1 MTSLTAQL
9 AEYQAGFKDRV
20 TPDIVAMMEKATADL
35 RASSIEAHALKT
47 GAALPDLQ
55 LLDAKGQ
62 SVSLTA
68 LNANGPLIIVFY
80 RGGWCPYCNLE
91 LREWQRLL
99 PEVQKAGAQ
108 LVAIS
113 PQTPDK
119 SLSTAEKNELAFTVL
134 SDSQLTATKEFGL
147 GFQLPPDLVELYK
160 KFGNDLPTING
171 NAEWALPLPATYLIG
186 RDGLVKFAHVDV
198 DYRKRAE
205 PSEILAMIA

>member
-9 AEYQAGFKDRV
+9 AEYQAGFKDRA
-20 TPDIVAMMEKATADL
+20 TPDIVTMMEKATADL
-35 RASSIEAHALKT
+35 HAANIQAHALKVD
-47 GAALPDLQ
+47 ASLPDLQ
-55 LLDAKGQ
+55 LPDAQGQ
-62 SVSLTA
+62 LVSLKA
-68 LNANGPLIIVFY
+68 LNVTGPLIIVFY

-99 PEVQKAGAQ
+99 PEIQKAGAQ

-134 SDSQLTATKEFGL
+134 SDSQLVATKAFGL
-147 GFQLPPDLVELYK
+147 GFQLPPDLVGLYQ
-160 KFGNDLPTING
+160 KFGNDLPAVNG
-171 NAEWALPLPATYLIG
+171 NSEWVLPLPATYLIG
-186 RDGLVKFAHVDV
+186 RDGLVKFAYVDV

>member
-1 MTSLTAQL
+1 LHFVSEFT
-9 AEYQAGFKDRV
+9 
-20 TPDIVAMMEKATADL
+20 
-35 RASSIEAHALKT
+35 
-47 GAALPDLQ
+47 PDLQ